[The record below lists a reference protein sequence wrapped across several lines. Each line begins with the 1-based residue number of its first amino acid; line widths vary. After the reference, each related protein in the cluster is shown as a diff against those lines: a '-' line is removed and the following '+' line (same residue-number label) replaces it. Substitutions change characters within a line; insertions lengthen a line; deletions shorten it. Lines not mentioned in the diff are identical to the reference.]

1 MNTTVNSVIANS
13 HRQRL
18 DERAAYDF
26 PLWIVCAILFV
37 LGLVMVGSASFAI
50 ADRQF
55 HQPAHYLWR
64 QLSYAGIAL
73 LLAYGVL
80 HVSLATWERM
90 SDALLVVGML
100 LLILVILPGV
110 GREVNG
116 SSRWLSLGVAN
127 FQPSEFVK
135 LAMMFYLA
143 GYLVRR
149 RDEVREAVSGF
160 LKPMLLL
167 AVVCTL
173 LLMEPDF
180 GAAAVLMATAMGLMF
195 LGGVR
200 IWQFGL
206 LLFVVLLALA
216 ILAVASP
223 YRMAR
228 ITAFLNPWADP
239 FDSGFQLTQALIAFG
254 RGEWWGV
261 GLGSSI
267 QKLFYLPE
275 AHTDFLFAVIAEELG
290 LVSAL
295 LIIAL
300 FAVIVWRAFVIGRRA
315 EKAGQAFSAYVAY
328 GSGMWIGLQ
337 AFINIGVNMGI
348 LPTKG
353 LTLPL
358 MSYGGSSLI
367 MSTVVVALLQRVAWE
382 NRETQ

>member
-1 MNTTVNSVIANS
+1 MNATAIRATNRSLQHQDETVVYDAPLLIA
-13 HRQRL
+13 
-18 DERAAYDF
+18 
-26 PLWIVCAILFV
+26 CTILFV
-37 LGLVMVGSASFAI
+37 LGLIMVGSASFAI
-50 ADRQF
+50 ADRHF

-64 QLSYAGIAL
+64 QLFYAGVAL
-73 LLAYGVL
+73 FLAYGVL
-80 HVSLATWERM
+80 HVSMAAWQRM
-90 SDALLVVGML
+90 SGGL
-100 LLILVILPGV
+100 LLLGLLLLLLVILPGV

-116 SSRWLSLGVAN
+116 SSRWLSLGIAN

-135 LAMMFYLA
+135 LAMLLYLS

-149 RDEVREAVSGF
+149 GDEVRAAVSGF
-160 LKPMLLL
+160 IKPMLLL
-167 AVVCTL
+167 VLVSVL
-173 LLMEPDF
+173 LLAEPDF

-200 IWQFGL
+200 IWQFAL
-206 LLFVVLLALA
+206 LLFVVVVALAL
-216 ILAVASP
+216 LAVASP

-228 ITAFLNPWADP
+228 ITAFINPWADP

-254 RGEWWGV
+254 RGEWLGV

-290 LVSAL
+290 LISAL
-295 LIIAL
+295 LIIVL
-300 FAVIVWRAFVIGRRA
+300 FAMIVWRAFVIGRRA
-315 EKAGQAFSAYVAY
+315 ERGGQPFAAYVAY
-328 GSGMWIGLQ
+328 GSGMWMGLQ

-367 MSTVVVALLQRVAWE
+367 MSCIVVALLQRVAWE
-382 NRETQ
+382 NHGSE

>member
-1 MNTTVNSVIANS
+1 MSAVTANPVAGNR
-13 HRQRL
+13 RQRL
-18 DERAAYDF
+18 NETAAYDF

-64 QLSYAGIAL
+64 QLSYAGVAL

-80 HVSLATWERM
+80 HVSLAVWEKL
-90 SDALLVVGML
+90 SGALLLLGML
-100 LLILVILPGV
+100 LLVLVILPGV

-135 LAMMFYLA
+135 LAMMLYLA

-160 LKPMLLL
+160 VKPMLLL
-167 AVVCTL
+167 TVVCIL
-173 LLMEPDF
+173 LLAEPDF

-200 IWQFGL
+200 IWQFAL

-216 ILAVASP
+216 LLAVASP

-254 RGEWWGV
+254 RGEWLGV

-300 FAVIVWRAFVIGRRA
+300 FAIIVWRAFVIGRRA
-315 EKAGQAFSAYVAY
+315 EKAGQPFAAYVAY
-328 GSGMWIGLQ
+328 GAGMWVGLQ

-382 NRETQ
+382 NHETQ